1 MSHQYTETLIT
12 PQKKLL
18 SLNLAAIWA
27 YRDLVGLL
35 VRRDF
40 VANYKQTVLGPT
52 WFVLQP
58 LFTTIIFVVI
68 FAKLGNLSTDGLP
81 PMLFYMSGITF
92 WNYFAD
98 CLKKNSSTFI
108 DNKGVFGKVYF
119 PRLII
124 PISVTISN
132 LLRLG
137 IQFALFMGIYLYFVF
152 TGAEMA
158 VNGWVL
164 LLPLNIVLLGLLG
177 LGLGILIS
185 SLTTKYRD
193 LRYMIDFAVQMA
205 MYATII
211 FPLSAYPERFQ
222 WLALINPLIPLIE
235 TTKLGL
241 LGSGYFDLNTYL
253 YCIGFTLVSLII
265 GILIFNKTEQNFMDV
280 V

>member
-1 MSHQYTETLIT
+1 MSFQNTETLIT

-40 VANYKQTVLGPT
+40 VANYKQTILGPT

-58 LFTTIIFVVI
+58 LFTTIIFTVI
-68 FAKLGNLSTDGLP
+68 FAKLGNISTDGLP

-132 LLRLG
+132 LIRLG
-137 IQFALFMGIYLYFVF
+137 IQLALFMGIYLYFVF
-152 TGAEMA
+152 TGSEMA
-158 VNGWVL
+158 INSWVL
-164 LLPLNIVLLGLLG
+164 LLPLNIILLGLLG

-193 LRYMIDFAVQMA
+193 LRYMIDFAVQMG
-205 MYATII
+205 MYATVI
-211 FPLSAYPERFQ
+211 FPRSAYPERFE

-241 LGSGYFDLNTYL
+241 LGSGFFDLNTYI
-253 YCIGFTLVSLII
+253 YCITFTLLSLII
-265 GILIFNKTEQNFMDV
+265 GVLIFNKTEQNFMDV